1 MKALVKLQPR
11 EGLWLHDVD
20 IPRIRPN
27 EVLIRVNKTGI
38 CGTDLHI
45 WNWDDWAQRTIA
57 VPMIIG
63 HEFTGEIVEIGRDV
77 SGIQCG
83 QRVSGEGHVV
93 CMHSRAAR
101 MGNPHHA
108 DHVEAIGV
116 TLPGAFAEY
125 LALPASNV
133 IPLPDA
139 IDDEIG
145 AILDPLGNAIHAA
158 LSFELAGED
167 VLITGA
173 GPIGVMAAAV
183 ARHLGARHVVI
194 TDVNASRLAL
204 AADAVDAI
212 PVNVA
217 DQPLKETLD
226 RLNLRDGFAVGLEM
240 SGAPSAFNEMIDV
253 MAPGGKIA
261 FLGLS
266 PQPMLVDWTRII
278 FKSLSIKGVY
288 GREMFRTWHKMIA
301 LLESGLN
308 VAPVITHRLN
318 AKDFAKGF
326 QAMARGDAGKVIL
339 SWPPEQD
346 VKASRSECVSEEA
359 EAI

>member
-1 MKALVKLQPR
+1 MKALVKLQSQK
-11 EGLWLHDVD
+11 GLWLQDVD
-20 IPRIRPN
+20 VPRIGSD
-27 EVLIRVNKTGI
+27 EVLIKISKTGI

-45 WNWDDWAQRTIA
+45 WNWDEWAQRTIA

-63 HEFTGEIVEIGRDV
+63 HEFVGEIVETGQDV
-77 SGIQCG
+77 SRIERG

-101 MGNPHHA
+101 MGSPHHA

-116 TLPGAFAEY
+116 TMPGAFAEY
-125 LALPASNV
+125 LALPACNV

-145 AILDPLGNAIHAA
+145 AILDPLGNAVHAA

-204 AADAVDAI
+204 AANAVDVI

-217 DQPLKETLD
+217 FQPLKQALD
-226 RLNLRDGFAVGLEM
+226 ALNLRDGFAVGLEM

-266 PQPMLVDWTRII
+266 PQPMMVDWTRII

-301 LLESGLN
+301 LLESGLS

-318 AKDFAKGF
+318 AKDFAQGF
-326 QAMARGDAGKVIL
+326 EAMATGDAGKVIL
-339 SWPPEQD
+339 SWPPKPDAAE
-346 VKASRSECVSEEA
+346 SLNEPVSEAA